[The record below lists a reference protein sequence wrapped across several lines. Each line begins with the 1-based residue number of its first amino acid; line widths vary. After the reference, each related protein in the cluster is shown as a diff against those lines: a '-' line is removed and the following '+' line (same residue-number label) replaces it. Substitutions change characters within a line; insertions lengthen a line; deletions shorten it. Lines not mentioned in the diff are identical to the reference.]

1 MSNTDNININFPKA
15 NPKQIK
21 FFIIVIVSALMLSFS
36 FYTVGANENTVILR
50 LGKYH
55 TTTGPGLHFKL
66 PLFDKALTVKVDY
79 QYKKEFGFR
88 TIKSDTRSQF
98 RHRGYENESWM
109 LTGDLKIAEVKW
121 IVQYK
126 INDAR
131 KYLFNVKNVENTIF
145 DVSEAAMRL
154 MIGDRSFTEAFQSER
169 VTIADE
175 AREYMQKL
183 LDSYGAGISI
193 QLVQLQG
200 VVAPEPVAD
209 SFNEV
214 NRAKQEQ
221 ETSINIALQEFNK
234 IIYKVEGDA
243 QRMLT
248 EAEGYAVERV
258 NNALGDANLYES
270 ILVEY
275 SKYPQVTRDRLYIEM
290 MHSVLGNNKNK
301 IIVDKDIENLVPFLD
316 NNNIKFKWLPEII

>member
-1 MSNTDNININFPKA
+1 MSDTDNININIPKA
-15 NPKQIK
+15 NPKQIR
-21 FFIIVIVSALMLSFS
+21 FFIILILSGLILSFS
-36 FYTVGANENTVILR
+36 FYTVDANENAVILR
-50 LGKYH
+50 LGKYY

-66 PLFDKALTVKVDY
+66 PLIDKALKVKVDY

-121 IVQYK
+121 VVQYK
-126 INDAR
+126 INDAK
-131 KYLFNVKNVENTIF
+131 KYLFNVRNVESTII

-154 MIGDRSFTEAFQSER
+154 MIGDRSFTEALQSER
-169 VTIADE
+169 VTIADK
-175 AREYMQKL
+175 AKQYMQKL
-183 LDSYGAGISI
+183 LDDYNAGISI

-221 ETSINIALQEFNK
+221 ETLINVALQEFNK

-270 ILVEY
+270 MLVEY
-275 SKYPQVTRDRLYIEM
+275 SKYPQITKDRLYIEM
-290 MHSVLGNNKNK
+290 MSIVLKNNKNK

-316 NNNIKFKWLPEII
+316 KTNIKFK